1 MTSLAIS
8 PRLSANAGGLHGR
21 YGPWAVVTGASD
33 GIGREMA
40 DCLARAGFDLVL
52 VARRR
57 ASLERVATE
66 LSARRKIEVRI
77 LTLDLGKPESLAAVA
92 KATADLNV
100 GLLVACAGFGTS
112 GGFLEAEPEAELD
125 MIDVNCRAVLGLCKI
140 LVRNFADRKSGG
152 VILMSSLLAFQ
163 GVPLASNYA
172 ATKAY
177 VQTLAEGLH
186 LELAP
191 RGVDV
196 LACAPGPVHSGFA
209 ARAGMRMG
217 MGQRPKDIAQATL
230 DALGR
235 RTTVRPGWLA
245 KCLEGSM
252 FGLPRWARS
261 RILAQVMRGMTKH
274 RPRSA
279 PKAA

>member
-1 MTSLAIS
+1 MTSLQS
-8 PRLSANAGGLHGR
+8 DPGPSTGRDSLRDR

-40 DCLARAGFDLVL
+40 ICLAQAGLDLVL

-66 LSARRKIEVRI
+66 LSARRNIEVRI
-77 LTLDLGKPESLAAVA
+77 LALDLGEPESLAAIA
-92 KATADLNV
+92 AATSDLDV

-112 GGFLEAEPEAELD
+112 GGFLEADVEAELD
-125 MIDVNCRAVLGLCKI
+125 MVDVNCRAVLGLCKAFG
-140 LVRNFADRKSGG
+140 RDFAARKRGG
-152 VILMSSLLAFQ
+152 LMLMSSLLAFQ
-163 GVPLASNYA
+163 AVPLASNYA

-191 RGVDV
+191 LGIDV
-196 LACAPGPVHSGFA
+196 LACAPGPIHSGFA
-209 ARAGMRMG
+209 ARAGLRMG

-235 RTTVRPGWLA
+235 RSTVRPGWLA

-252 FGLPRWARS
+252 FGLPRRART

-274 RPRSA
+274 RLQGA
-279 PKAA
+279 TKGA